1 LSINRPG
8 RLSRLQ
14 GGAELKD
21 QHAQLAAQP
30 FESGLHKMLYGQA
43 RVQKRGVGFAR
54 LAFLAAYLGI
64 GNAGRAFDDKAEV
77 GIDLSGK
84 GGILAGRQ
92 RPPEGAV
99 DADGAQ
105 QRVLVI
111 GRQAFL
117 ASTLLS

>member
-1 LSINRPG
+1 
-8 RLSRLQ
+8 
-14 GGAELKD
+14 
-21 QHAQLAAQP
+21 LA
-30 FESGLHKMLYGQA
+30 L
-43 RVQKRGVGFAR
+43 AR

-92 RPPEGAV
+92 RSPEGAV